1 MAKASKYSKRHRE
14 SKGKPFVLEFGEE
27 DPREDIVI
35 PKPGA
40 TALMNAEE
48 SGTTRGFLQHMA
60 GDKYDDLMDYV
71 DDELEADGLV
81 ELVRDITSHFGVS
94 PDQVPE
100 GKRRR

>member
-1 MAKASKYSKRHRE
+1 MAMASKYSKRNRE
-14 SKGKPFVLEFGEE
+14 AKARPFVIEFDGD
-27 DPREDIVI
+27 DPRDNIVI

-48 SGTTRGFLQHMA
+48 SGTTRGFLKHMA
-60 GDKYDDLMDYV
+60 GDQYDALMDYV